1 MRPLRSLRRLRQLPL
16 AAAAAAS
23 ATALLPLAGAFTPP
37 AASAATAPRSASP
50 VVSPKPG
57 QHVTG
62 HRLRIV
68 VRAGDETGDL
78 AVTLNG
84 RQVGRDFSW
93 GRRGLRVLHSAS
105 SHGLRHG
112 RNVLRVRARRG
123 TTVRRATVRFTVTR
137 RAPLAGAGRD
147 RTVTAGV
154 PVRLG
159 GAIHRAPIG
168 GRAVGKVRWRVVRAP
183 AGSRVRRI
191 ATPPARRAGGRR
203 RAGAAAAATKASAAP
218 PRAAAAP
225 NGATAPSPLQPLLRP
240 DVVGTYT
247 LQLKVG
253 SGASAKVDT
262 VDYSA
267 VPPDPLVPLDTQLA
281 PASSATGVA
290 QPGLGVG
297 GTAYRM
303 PYLGFERG
311 RGIYDSSGPCCS
323 LGQFYATWQVVAFDR
338 TTLEPRWNRTYGYCQ
353 VPNGTN
359 VDTWRHCRSP
369 DNPQPGKPYQPMR
382 VDAADEIMREA
393 PGDGRPGALIVGR
406 TLGRT
411 TFGGD
416 PGGYD
421 AVLGNVG
428 FYAGRPGSD
437 GWPALRQPTAFVG
450 VPGMAYG
457 EADVSARADGE
468 LPGFLTADQNYQF
481 HFLSRLRPQFDTR
494 SGASCDAAACTVTQ
508 TFGGRQATATV
519 PRGRGGYLISGWDP
533 VTLAPRSSTFATI
546 DADDDASRGETQRLL
561 ATLQALQRSRSVVA
575 ITTLRTPGMP
585 AGSMLL
591 GGPSPD
597 WSAVTD
603 LVAAFGGTRNGFL
616 KSVSD
621 PAAEYTLVG
630 WAGAGENGGNEAA
643 GLGEEAR
650 LRGAFAPD
658 RRSLLR
664 PANVSS
670 VGPPAERIS
679 QMMVTPTRTRWAT
692 YDGASAASEQAIQCI
707 GAVLKLG
714 VDVRGGY
721 VDLTT
726 QAEATGRRD
735 DVASVAYADLGPV
748 PGTAL
753 TCALPQSA
761 FDVGKSRLMTEL
773 RWVGRVRDYLG
784 ALSTPEAA
792 KGGVVWGQAATLGDE
807 LKQAQTDSS
816 DEEVAADALGIV
828 EALLD
833 LIAPGVETAIRDAEK
848 LTRVVAA
855 AAGTFELA
863 SESLSLAADG
873 GPNADPRVAAD
884 DLAVTL
890 QQKAQAATS
899 AFTQIGDV
907 IVSDPVKLAEV
918 GTYARCQPD
927 TPGGCD
933 PGYEEYAATDEE
945 IAALTDVSLRAL
957 GRTIYGTLVSQIYPT
972 WDVGATQFPDDPY
985 ASFSCTGTS
994 SPFGKLPSSA
1004 WSSGLDA
1011 VGRGTAPRSRFFLM
1025 IGSGATWKWPPQA
1038 ITDRMFGA
1046 TGDSWDRGGLGMD
1059 PLSTMR
1065 DSRNRFAPGSYSCA
1079 FGQ

>member
-1 MRPLRSLRRLRQLPL
+1 MRPSRLVRSLRRPRQLPL
-16 AAAAAAS
+16 AAAAVVGAA
-23 ATALLPLAGAFTPP
+23 ALVPLAAAP
-37 AASAATAPRSASP
+37 AASAATAPRSVSP

-84 RQVGRDFSW
+84 RAVGRDFAW
-93 GRRGLRVLHSAS
+93 GRRGLRVLHSAN

-112 RNVLRVRARRG
+112 RNVLKVRARRG
-123 TTVRRATVRFTVTR
+123 TTVRRGTVRFTVTR

-168 GRAVGKVRWRVVRAP
+168 RRAAGKVRWRVVRAP
-183 AGSRVRRI
+183 AGSRVRRV
-191 ATPPARRAGGRR
+191 ATPPARRAAAHRGR
-203 RAGAAAAATKASAAP
+203 AAAAAIHATA
-218 PRAAAAP
+218 PRAGTAATRRA
-225 NGATAPSPLQPLLRP
+225 ASAPSPLQPLLRP

-247 LQLKVG
+247 LELKVG
-253 SGASAKVDT
+253 SGANAKVDT

-281 PASSATGVA
+281 PAASATGVA
-290 QPGLGVG
+290 QPGLSVG
-297 GTAYRM
+297 GTVFRM

-311 RGIYDSSGPCCS
+311 KGVYDSSGPCCS
-323 LGQFYATWQVVAFDR
+323 LGQFYATWQVVALDR
-338 TTLEPRWNRTYGYCQ
+338 TTLEPRWNRTYGWCQ

-359 VDTWRHCRSP
+359 ADTWRYCRSP
-369 DNPQPGKPYQPMR
+369 DNPQPGRPYQPMR

-393 PGDGRPGALIVGR
+393 PGNGAPGALLVGR
-406 TLGRT
+406 TLGRESFAGT
-411 TFGGD
+411 
-416 PGGYD
+416 PENYD
-421 AVLGNVG
+421 SVLGNVG
-428 FYAGRPGSD
+428 FYAGGPGSD
-437 GWPALRQPTAFVG
+437 GRPALRRPTAFVG
-450 VPGMAYG
+450 VPGMGYG

-508 TFGGRQATATV
+508 TFGGKPATATV
-519 PRGRGGYLISGWDP
+519 PRGRGGYLISAWDP

-546 DADDDASRGETQRLL
+546 DADDDASHGETQRML
-561 ATLQALQRSRSVVA
+561 ATLQALQQDGSVVA

-585 AGSMLL
+585 AGSMLV
-591 GGPSPD
+591 GGPSAA
-597 WSAVTD
+597 WNGVAD
-603 LVAAFGGTRNGFL
+603 LIAAFGGTKNGFL

-643 GLGEEAR
+643 GQGDQAR

-670 VGPPAERIS
+670 VGPPAERIN
-679 QMMVTPTRTRWAT
+679 QMMVTPTRTSWAT

-707 GAVLKLG
+707 GAVLKVG

-735 DVASVAYADLGPV
+735 DVASVTYADLRPV

-753 TCALPQSA
+753 TCALPKSA

-773 RWVGRVRDYLG
+773 RWVGRVRDYL
-784 ALSTPEAA
+784 AVLSAPEAA
-792 KGGVVWGQAATLGDE
+792 KGGVVWGQAVTLGDA

-816 DEEVAADALGIV
+816 AEEVAADALGIV

-848 LTRVVAA
+848 LTRVVSA

-863 SESLSLAADG
+863 SDSLSAAADG
-873 GPNADPRVAAD
+873 GPNVDPRVAAD
-884 DLAVTL
+884 DLAVAL

-918 GTYARCQPD
+918 GTYARCQPNA
-927 TPGGCD
+927 PGGCD

-945 IAALTDVSLRAL
+945 IADLTDVSLRAL
-957 GRTIYGTLVSQIYPT
+957 GRTIYGTLVTQIYPT
-972 WDVGATQFPDDPY
+972 WDVGATQFPNDPY
-985 ASFSCTGTS
+985 ANFSCTGAS
-994 SPFGKLPSSA
+994 SPFGRLPSSA

-1011 VGRGTAPRSRFFLM
+1011 VGYGVAPRSRFFLL
-1025 IGSGATWKWPPQA
+1025 IGSGATWEWPPPA

-1065 DSRNRFAPGSYSCA
+1065 DSQNRFVPGSYRCA